1 MTLSSSAPQRRSADA
16 AASGARRTFAII
28 SHPDAGKTTLT
39 EKLLL
44 FGGAVDE
51 AGSVRARRQSRSTV
65 SDWMEMERRRGISVS
80 STVLRFAHGGTQYNL
95 VDTPGH
101 ADFSEDTY
109 RALWAVDA
117 ALMVLDAGKGL
128 EPQTLKLFRVC
139 RMRGLPIVTFI
150 NKCDRPMLPPL
161 GLLDEIEREI
171 GVHPAPLNWPIGTHG
186 RLHGLLDIGA
196 DRVIESDATVH
207 GATIGAGRVTPA
219 GDWDAGPAADEWH
232 RAREEAS
239 LVAGTIDPAEVR
251 AEHVTPVLFGSALT
265 NAGLPA
271 LLEAFPEYAVP
282 PPARA
287 DASGAP
293 QRLDGQ
299 FSAQVF
305 KVQANTD
312 PRHRD
317 RVAFMRVNA
326 GRFERGMT
334 AINGRTGRRLS
345 LSYSNELFGQERQ
358 TIDEA
363 FPGDVIGVV
372 NASGVQVGDT
382 LSEDGSVRY
391 PAIPEFL
398 PERFARLRSVDSSR
412 YKQFRNGMQQLEE
425 EGVIRVL
432 RRSDGVG
439 DPIIGVVGELQL
451 EVAQERLVNE
461 FGCRVERSEVAY
473 DACRAIDPEDA
484 ARIPSW
490 RNLDVVEDGIGRRLV
505 LATSTFVFERLDR
518 EIPDLRW
525 RAAGVTAA
533 G

>member
-1 MTLSSSAPQRRSADA
+1 MTFPTAAPRHPADPSAVAP
-16 AASGARRTFAII
+16 RRTFAII

-44 FGGAVDE
+44 FGGAVEE
-51 AGSVRARRQSRSTV
+51 AGSVRARRQAKSTV

-80 STVLRFAHGGTQYNL
+80 STVLRFAHGGVQYNL

-128 EPQTLKLFRVC
+128 EPQTLKLFQVC

-150 NKCDRPMLPPL
+150 NKCDRPMLAPL

-171 GVHPAPLNWPIGTHG
+171 GVHPAPMNWPIGTHG
-186 RLHGLLDIGA
+186 KLHGLLDIAGDA
-196 DRVIESDATVH
+196 VIQTDATVH
-207 GATIGAGRVTPA
+207 GATIGEGHRTPA
-219 GDWDAGPAADEWH
+219 DAWDPGAATAEWH
-232 RAREEAS
+232 DAREEAS
-239 LVAGTIDPAEVR
+239 LVAAAIDPADVH
-251 AEHVTPVLFGSALT
+251 AERVTPVFFGSALT
-265 NAGLPA
+265 NVGLS
-271 LLEAFPEYAVP
+271 LLLDAFPAFSVP
-282 PPARA
+282 PTPRTTEDGTDVA
-287 DASGAP
+287 
-293 QRLDGQ
+293 LDGQ

-305 KVQANTD
+305 KVQTNTD

-317 RVAFMRVNA
+317 RVAFMRVNS

-334 AINGRTGRRLS
+334 AVNGRSGRRLS
-345 LSYSNELFGQERQ
+345 LAYSSELFGQDRQ

-382 LSEDGSVRY
+382 LCEDGSLRY
-391 PAIPEFL
+391 PPIPEFL
-398 PERFARLRSVDSSR
+398 PERFAQLRSVDSSR

-432 RRSDGVG
+432 RRPDGMG
-439 DPIIGVVGELQL
+439 EPIIGVVGQLQL
-451 EVAQERLVNE
+451 EVAEERLTNE
-461 FGCRVERSEVAY
+461 FGCRVERSEVSY
-473 DACRAIDPEDA
+473 DACRAIDPEDEPK
-484 ARIPSW
+484 IPDW
-490 RNLDVVEDGIGRRLV
+490 RSLEVVHDGMGRRLV
-505 LATSTFVFERLDR
+505 LATSTYVFDRLDR
-518 EIPDLRW
+518 EVPGLRW
-525 RAAGVTAA
+525 LEPGAGLGA